1 MATLREIDSLAK
13 EYADDRQRLNDRL
26 TGLEDELELV
36 KRKHMPSIINAVN
49 KAKKSRETLS
59 IAVDN
64 SRDLFVKPKTQTAHG
79 IKFGLQTSPDSY
91 TFEDEAQVIKK
102 IKKLMMNNADSLINT
117 RESVSKTALKQL
129 TPSELGKIGVEVVPG
144 CESVIVK
151 DTNSEIDKFVNKL
164 LEKDGK
170 LDA

>member
-79 IKFGLQTSPDSY
+79 IKFGLQKSPDSY

>member
-79 IKFGLQTSPDSY
+79 IKFGLQKSPDSY
-91 TFEDEAQVIKK
+91 TFEDEAQV
-102 IKKLMMNNADSLINT
+102 INT